1 MIGEIA
7 VIVPARDEEDE
18 IIGCIEAI
26 LASFARLEDCA
37 RRIRQRVIVVADA
50 CTDSTAEAVA
60 GLAAVHPSIEVL
72 STTFAN
78 VGRARNAAGDHVLSS
93 TGRQVPSDR
102 AATAPEEVWLAFTD
116 ADSRVPEHW
125 ISTHLE
131 HAEADADCLVGT
143 VAPRIGT
150 GPADLLARWHDA
162 HELRDD
168 HPYVFG
174 ANLGLRG
181 SLFTRIG
188 GVPPLACGEDAAIVA
203 AVLEAGGQVRRTD
216 AGRVL
221 TSARLT
227 SRTTGGFSAYL
238 QRLVEPTDAGI
249 G

>member
-18 IIGCIEAI
+18 IIGCVEAI
-26 LASFARLEDCA
+26 LASFARVGVHAGD
-37 RRIRQRVIVVADA
+37 IRQRVVVVADA
-50 CTDSTAEAVA
+50 CTDSTGETVV
-60 GLAAVHPSIEVL
+60 GLAELHPAVEVL

-78 VGRARNAAGDHVLSS
+78 VGRARNAGGDHVLSS
-93 TGRQVPSDR
+93 SGRREVPDQ
-102 AATAPEEVWLAFTD
+102 AATTPEGVWLAFTD
-116 ADSRVPEHW
+116 ADSRVPEDW

-150 GPADLLARWHDA
+150 GPADLLARWHGA
-162 HELRDD
+162 HQLRED

-181 SLFTRIG
+181 SFFTRIG
-188 GVPPLACGEDAAIVA
+188 GVPPRACGEDAAIVA
-203 AVLEAGGQVRRTD
+203 AVFEAGGQVRRTD